1 MSSDGFCNLLV
12 NKLSDE
18 IRQYYSGG
26 LQDNVDPNLIPLYN
40 EVFLMEF
47 GEHYFNLPH
56 VKQTLTGLAI
66 ATAACLHASYQ
77 PGEPAEAVLSRMAL
91 ARLSA
96 ASQSAKLEMLFQNVE
111 IDSDEE

>member
-1 MSSDGFCNLLV
+1 MSSDGFCNLLA

-18 IRQYYSGG
+18 IRRYYSGA
-26 LQDNVDPNLIPLYN
+26 LQDNVDPDLIPVYN

-56 VKQTLTGLAI
+56 VKQTLAGLAI

-96 ASQSAKLEMLFQNVE
+96 ASQSAKLEMLFPN